1 MTVDESGA
9 AAEDSAAVNPD
20 ATEPETESTVAEATE
35 GAVAGEPDDL
45 ADTDAPDGIS
55 ADTAEPDAELVDS
68 AEFVDSEASADEQ
81 LDEALEVLLRLQAE
95 RDEYLDLAQRERA
108 DHDNARRRWERER
121 AQTVERAEANLV
133 RELLQVLD
141 ACDGAV
147 AHGASDVTPIQTQ
160 LVNVLT
166 TAGLSRVDDVD
177 IAFDPNFHEAVL
189 TEEGDGEPN
198 TVVEVLRAGYLW
210 RGNLLRPAMVKVRG

>member
-1 MTVDESGA
+1 M
-9 AAEDSAAVNPD
+9 
-20 ATEPETESTVAEATE
+20 
-35 GAVAGEPDDL
+35 
-45 ADTDAPDGIS
+45 
-55 ADTAEPDAELVDS
+55 
-68 AEFVDSEASADEQ
+68 
-81 LDEALEVLLRLQAE
+81 
-95 RDEYLDLAQRERA
+95 
-108 DHDNARRRWERER
+108 
-121 AQTVERAEANLV
+121 

-141 ACDGAV
+141 GCDGAV

-198 TVVEVLRAGYLW
+198 TIVEVLRAGYLW